1 MAHDFNKASAKAT
14 NSVVTTNDPRLST
27 RPKGLPA
34 LDEDDEV
41 LAQMEAE
48 LFARMEIGAN
58 ELRELEQQRAR
69 SVQGALL
76 KTEKVA
82 GERLFLLAPRAKE
95 AASKGQMR
103 AILSLN

>member
-1 MAHDFNKASAKAT
+1 
-14 NSVVTTNDPRLST
+14 
-27 RPKGLPA
+27 
-34 LDEDDEV
+34 
-41 LAQMEAE
+41 
-48 LFARMEIGAN
+48 
-58 ELRELEQQRAR
+58 
-69 SVQGALL
+69 VQGALL